1 MNISFDLEAEKFSLN
16 DIDGELYNFQNI
28 EENNINTYYAPS
40 NELTDVISNSLYCL
54 FVKDNLYS
62 GIDQIANINALDDNK
77 IQTGLID
84 TNQEG
89 TKILESNKDISNNN
103 YFSENEINIVIN
115 KFDINKEMKLILRLQ
130 NDLKCH
136 SIQSIKKELEIT
148 NIKRGKMIKETIDN
162 GIILKRGRKLN
173 QDMTNRNHNQYS
185 TDNIISRI
193 INIINDFVINF
204 TNKLINSLYRDVEK
218 IIILKELY
226 LSKLKS
232 SKNLMK
238 MIKKIN
244 YDFLLNLRKKDK
256 ILKLLDFSLKEYL
269 SQEISNKY
277 DKNNFPI
284 DYNALIIEKIVNDEN
299 KKNIFKFILE
309 DLKIEDYI
317 DIFIHK
323 KNFKDFPNYSLLNK
337 AQKEILKENLE
348 TIEKYIDK
356 IFKNDKK
363 YFHIFCLIIFNLKIY
378 LENKESRNRKKNE
391 QKKIFETSLCDLKK
405 NEFQK

>member
-1 MNISFDLEAEKFSLN
+1 MNISFDLEADKFSLN

-40 NELTDVISNSLYCL
+40 NELADVISNSLYCL

-89 TKILESNKDISNNN
+89 TKILESNKDIPNNN

-148 NIKRGKMIKETIDN
+148 NIKRGKMIKEAIDN

-173 QDMTNRNHNQYS
+173 QDMTNRNHSKYS
-185 TDNIISRI
+185 SDNIISRI
-193 INIINDFVINF
+193 INIINDFLINF

-337 AQKEILKENLE
+337 VQKEILKKNLE

-356 IFKNDKK
+356 IFQNDKK

>member
-77 IQTGLID
+77 IQIGLID

-89 TKILESNKDISNNN
+89 TKILESNKDIPNNN

-148 NIKRGKMIKETIDN
+148 NIKRGKIIKETIDN

-173 QDMTNRNHNQYS
+173 QDMTNRNHSKYS
-185 TDNIISRI
+185 SDNIISRI

-391 QKKIFETSLCDLKK
+391 QKKIFETRLCVQK
-405 NEFQK
+405 NDEVQK

>member
-1 MNISFDLEAEKFSLN
+1 MNISFDLEADKFSLN

-89 TKILESNKDISNNN
+89 TKILESNKDIPNNN

-185 TDNIISRI
+185 SDNIISRI

>member
-1 MNISFDLEAEKFSLN
+1 MNISFDLEADKFSLN

-89 TKILESNKDISNNN
+89 TKILESNKDIPNNN

-185 TDNIISRI
+185 SDNIISRI

-323 KNFKDFPNYSLLNK
+323 KNFKDFPNYSILNK

>member
-89 TKILESNKDISNNN
+89 TKILESNKDIPNNN

-130 NDLKCH
+130 NDLKCD

>member
-1 MNISFDLEAEKFSLN
+1 MNISFDLEADKFSLN

-89 TKILESNKDISNNN
+89 TKILESNKDIPNNN

-115 KFDINKEMKLILRLQ
+115 KFDISKEMKLILRLQ

-162 GIILKRGRKLN
+162 RIILKRGRKLN
-173 QDMTNRNHNQYS
+173 QDMTNRNHSKYS
-185 TDNIISRI
+185 SDNIISRI

>member
-130 NDLKCH
+130 NDLKCD

-337 AQKEILKENLE
+337 AQKEIFKENLE

>member
-1 MNISFDLEAEKFSLN
+1 MNISFDLEADKFSLN

-40 NELTDVISNSLYCL
+40 NELADVISNSLYCL

-89 TKILESNKDISNNN
+89 TKILESNKDIPNNN

-148 NIKRGKMIKETIDN
+148 NIKRGKMIKEAIDN

-173 QDMTNRNHNQYS
+173 QDMTNRNHSKYS
-185 TDNIISRI
+185 SDNIISRI
-193 INIINDFVINF
+193 INIINDFLINF

>member
-89 TKILESNKDISNNN
+89 TKILESNKDIPNNN

-148 NIKRGKMIKETIDN
+148 NIKRGKMIKEAIDN

-173 QDMTNRNHNQYS
+173 QDMTNRNHSKYS
-185 TDNIISRI
+185 SDNIISRI

>member
-89 TKILESNKDISNNN
+89 TKILESNKDIPNNN

-148 NIKRGKMIKETIDN
+148 NIKRGKMIKEAIDN

-173 QDMTNRNHNQYS
+173 QDMTNRNHSKYS
-185 TDNIISRI
+185 SDNIISRI
-193 INIINDFVINF
+193 INIINDFLINF

>member
-89 TKILESNKDISNNN
+89 TKILESNKDIPNNN

-115 KFDINKEMKLILRLQ
+115 KFDISKEMKLILRLQ

-148 NIKRGKMIKETIDN
+148 NIKRGKMIKEAIDN

-173 QDMTNRNHNQYS
+173 QDMTNRNHSKYS
-185 TDNIISRI
+185 SDNIISRI

>member
-89 TKILESNKDISNNN
+89 TKILESNKDIPNNN

-148 NIKRGKMIKETIDN
+148 NIKRGKIIKETIDN

-173 QDMTNRNHNQYS
+173 QDMTNRNHSKYS
-185 TDNIISRI
+185 SDNIISRI

-356 IFKNDKK
+356 IFQNDKK

-378 LENKESRNRKKNE
+378 LENKESRKRKKNE